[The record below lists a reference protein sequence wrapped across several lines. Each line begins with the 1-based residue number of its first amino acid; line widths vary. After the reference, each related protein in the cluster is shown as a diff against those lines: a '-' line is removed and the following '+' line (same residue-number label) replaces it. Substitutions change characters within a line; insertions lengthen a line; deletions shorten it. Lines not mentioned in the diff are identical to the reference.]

1 MIDLK
6 GKLQE
11 LPQEQ
16 KVVIDKINEAVIN
29 ALSSGFEVGRDAA
42 TVLALFKDCKTL
54 SADEMDDKNLVS
66 QILRKLYD
74 LVESYKVIK
83 DTINKETLQRKQ
95 KCSIQLTMLEESI
108 SLQDKMVKFY
118 KENKDDSLEKKEKAL
133 A

>member
-54 SADEMDDKNLVS
+54 NADEMDDKNLVS

-74 LVESYKVIK
+74 LVESYNVIK
-83 DTINKETLQRKQ
+83 DTINKETLQRNNKYS
-95 KCSIQLTMLEESI
+95 KMLTM
-108 SLQDKMVKFY
+108 
-118 KENKDDSLEKKEKAL
+118 KEKQIRA
-133 A
+133 